1 MIHSAIK
8 KSYSK
13 HWCIEVVIDALN
25 KYWCIEVIKVCLHD
39 SVPKHA
45 RICVYTFMSMQE
57 IQKQLMKCCEVDK
70 KVQNPISKNVL
81 EMLIKYNGVW
91 LDEKLFFKA

>member
-1 MIHSAIK
+1 
-8 KSYSK
+8 
-13 HWCIEVVIDALN
+13 
-25 KYWCIEVIKVCLHD
+25 
-39 SVPKHA
+39 
-45 RICVYTFMSMQE
+45 MSMQE